1 MKPIELRE
9 AGYRYT
15 SNAEALKG
23 ITLEVRTPQVI
34 AIVGPNG
41 SGKST
46 LLDLI
51 AGLRRPSSG
60 QCLVLGHDAAA
71 YSRRDFCRI
80 VAHVPQRTPRGVPF
94 TVEEVALTGRTP
106 FGRGLYDNS
115 EDLAAATSAL
125 ARAGVEHLRQRRYE
139 SLSGGEQQ
147 RALLAAALCQQPQIL
162 LLDEPGAHLDPRNE
176 ASLWTLLREVR
187 DTGCLVIVVTHH
199 LALAARH
206 ADRVWLLDRGRV
218 VMDGQPEVALDPSKL
233 SQVFDVPFFGYRDGN
248 GRVFLSYGD

>member
-1 MKPIELRE
+1 MKLIELRE
-9 AGYRYT
+9 AGFRYT
-15 SNAEALKG
+15 SNAEALNG
-23 ITLEVRTPQVI
+23 ITLEVQAPQII
-34 AIVGPNG
+34 AIAGPNG

-51 AGLRRPSSG
+51 AGLRRLSSG
-60 QCLVLGHDAAA
+60 KCLVLDLDAAA

-80 VAHVPQRTPRGVPF
+80 VAHVPQRMPEGVPF

-106 FGRGLYDNS
+106 FGHGLYDS
-115 EDLAAATSAL
+115 TEDLAAATSAL
-125 ARAGVEHLRQRRYE
+125 ARAGIEHLRQRPYA

-206 ADRVWLLDRGRV
+206 ADRVWLLDRGRL
-218 VMDGQPEVALDPSKL
+218 VMDAEPAVALAPSKL
-233 SQVFDVPFFGYRDGN
+233 SQVFDVPFFGYSETN
-248 GRVFLSYGD
+248 GRVFLSYGN